1 MRDKVINF
9 VELDGAKYIVN
20 GNDRLRIAERF
31 LKKTDDLIFKEV
43 TLPFRGYTEPK
54 HVIGEAMG
62 ILDNLPRGGN

>member
-1 MRDKVINF
+1 
-9 VELDGAKYIVN
+9 VN